1 MSKIYVIHENGLWLG
16 SLRDEFV
23 GLGIP
28 YEEWDLAEG
37 SFDLSEAPPEG
48 VFYNRMSASS
58 HTRGHRYSV
67 ELTSVVL
74 NWLESH
80 SRRVINNSRAL
91 QLEINKGA
99 QLSAL
104 HAGGVPTPR
113 SIAAMGE
120 EQIVQAAETLGS
132 FPLIIK
138 PNRGGTGNGVHLIT
152 SKSNL
157 EQHIKSANYQ
167 ISIDGISLLQ
177 KYIYA
182 PNQEIIRAEFIG
194 GKFMYAVRV
203 DTRDGFELCPADV
216 CQIERGEA
224 NGTEKFKILPPSQQ
238 PSVELLCKCED
249 ILAANGIE
257 VAAIEFVYNAA
268 GQPFA
273 YDLNTNTNYNDDA
286 EQQAGIYG
294 MQRLAHFLEQELSSL
309 KNIVSVQQKDKIR
322 LAG

>member
-1 MSKIYVIHENGLWLG
+1 MAKIYVIHENSLWLG
-16 SLRDEFV
+16 NLRNAFASL
-23 GLGIP
+23 GLP

-37 SFDLSEAPPEG
+37 SFDLSATPPEG

-58 HTRGHRYSV
+58 HTRDHRYSV

-104 HAGGVPTPR
+104 HAGGITTPR
-113 SIAAMGE
+113 SIAATGE
-120 EQIVQAAETLGS
+120 GQIVQAADILGS

-138 PNRGGTGNGVHLIT
+138 PNRGGTGNGVHLIA
-152 SKSNL
+152 SKLDL
-157 EQHIKSANYQ
+157 EQHIKSVSYQ
-167 ISIDGISLLQ
+167 APIDGVSLLQ
-177 KYIYA
+177 EYIKA
-182 PNQEIIRAEFIG
+182 PNQEIIRTEFIG
-194 GKFMYAVRV
+194 GKFMYAVQV

-216 CQIERGEA
+216 CQVEGGGVKR
-224 NGTEKFKILPPSQQ
+224 TEKFKILPPSQQ
-238 PSVELLCKCED
+238 PSAELLVKCENV
-249 ILAANGIE
+249 LAANGIE

-294 MQRLAHFLEQELSSL
+294 MQRLAHFLGQQLSSL
-309 KNIVSVQQKDKIR
+309 KNIVSV
-322 LAG
+322 

>member
-16 SLRDEFV
+16 SLRDAFA
-23 GLGIP
+23 GLGLP

-37 SFDLSEAPPEG
+37 LFDLSVAPPEG

-120 EQIVQAAETLGS
+120 GQIVQAAETLGS

-157 EQHIKSANYQ
+157 EQHIKSANYKTP
-167 ISIDGISLLQ
+167 IDGISLLQ

-182 PNQEIIRAEFIG
+182 PNHEIIRAEFIG

-294 MQRLAHFLEQELSSL
+294 MQRLAHFLEQELLGL
-309 KNIVSVQQKDKIR
+309 KNIVSVQKKDKIR